1 MNMMKKITAACVLLA
16 ATVLYAEIVW
26 QKDLETA
33 FEKARKEQ
41 KVIIVMVEGKHCRW
55 CKKMKYRTLGD
66 ERVEKRLA
74 SYVTVKVMEEDRKS
88 VNTLP
93 QIDGVPTIFFM
104 TAGKEFLEFFVGYY
118 SVGDFISFIDSVEQ
132 KVPLRQPR

>member
-1 MNMMKKITAACVLLA
+1 MKKITAACVLLA

-74 SYVTVKVMEEDRKS
+74 
-88 VNTLP
+88 
-93 QIDGVPTIFFM
+93 
-104 TAGKEFLEFFVGYY
+104 GKELLESVVGYY

>member
-104 TAGKEFLEFFVGYY
+104 TAGKELLESVVGYY